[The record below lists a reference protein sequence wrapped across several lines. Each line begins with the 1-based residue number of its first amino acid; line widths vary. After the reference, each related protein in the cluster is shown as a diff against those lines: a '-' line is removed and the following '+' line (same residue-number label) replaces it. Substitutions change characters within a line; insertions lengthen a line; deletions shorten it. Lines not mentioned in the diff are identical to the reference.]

1 MGHLILLYRHKIEI
15 EEIIECAL
23 KELNLELQLNS
34 VEEEWIE
41 QVLVAPY
48 ALCVHVYVR
57 VSVPISSI
65 KTLLPHIHYTDAA
78 I

>member
-41 QVLVAPY
+41 QVLVAPCD
-48 ALCVHVYVR
+48 ALCVHMYVC
-57 VSVPISSI
+57 V
-65 KTLLPHIHYTDAA
+65 HICLCVLVCLYLA
-78 I
+78 